1 MPLSYYN
8 MKLECICYSMYFM
21 NRFDYE
27 EGDKIIL
34 PSNYLYAFL
43 HLMESGEP
51 LTFRITCESGKQY
64 HCGVIEF
71 SAEENVAMIP
81 SWLLREL
88 GLNEGSF
95 ISVEHVVL
103 VKAAKVCIQP
113 KTQALFQF
121 IDIKSALEQA
131 LKTFTCLTK
140 DTTIKIRH
148 ETVDIE
154 LYIKDVFPEPN
165 VSLYNT
171 DCEVEFIEPSVSD
184 GSSVIARSVQQ
195 AKQVIDVSALQHV
208 SRIGSNYSRL
218 TKQYSAF
225 SGKPNKLG

>member
-1 MPLSYYN
+1 MF
-8 MKLECICYSMYFM
+8 FM

-34 PSNYLYAFL
+34 PSNYLYAFI

-71 SAEENVAMIP
+71 SSSENVALIP

-88 GLNEGSF
+88 GLTEGSF
-95 ISVEHVVL
+95 ISIDHVIL
-103 VKAAKVCIQP
+103 AKAKKVCIQP

-121 IDIKSALEQA
+121 VDIKSALEQA

-140 DTTIKIRH
+140 DTTIKIRY

-154 LYIKDVFPEPN
+154 LYVKDVFPEPN
-165 VSLYNT
+165 VSLHNT
-171 DCEVEFIEPSVSD
+171 DCEVEFIEPSA
-184 GSSVIARSVQQ
+184 SSSSTIVARPVQP
-195 AKQVIDVSALQHV
+195 AKRQCDASAQQHV

-225 SGKPNKLG
+225 SGKPNKLA

>member
-1 MPLSYYN
+1 

-34 PSNYLYAFL
+34 PSNYLYAFV

-51 LTFRITCESGKQY
+51 LTFRITSESGKQY

-71 SAEENVAMIP
+71 SAGDNVAMIP
-81 SWLLREL
+81 SWLLQEL
-88 GLNEGSF
+88 GLKEGSF
-95 ISVEHVVL
+95 ISVDHVSL
-103 VKAAKVCIQP
+103 VKAVKVCIQP

-121 IDIKSALEQA
+121 VDIKSALEQA
-131 LKTFTCLTK
+131 LKKFTCLTK
-140 DTTIKIRH
+140 DTTIKIRY

-154 LYIKDVFPEPN
+154 LYVKDVFPEPN

-171 DCEVEFIEPSVSD
+171 DCEVEFIEPSISTV
-184 GSSVIARSVQQ
+184 SSVVSRSVQQ
-195 AKQVIDVSALQHV
+195 AKQAIDASALQHV

>member
-1 MPLSYYN
+1 
-8 MKLECICYSMYFM
+8 MYFM

-43 HLMESGEP
+43 HLMETGEP
-51 LTFRITCESGKQY
+51 LTFRITTAAGKQY

-71 SAEENVAMIP
+71 TASENIAIIP

-88 GLNEGSF
+88 GMEEGTF
-95 ISVEHVVL
+95 ISIDHVSL
-103 VKAAKVCIQP
+103 VKACKVCIQP

-121 IDIKSALEQA
+121 IDIKSALEHA

-140 DTTIKIRH
+140 DTTIKIKY

-154 LYIKDVFPEPN
+154 LYVKDVFPEPN
-165 VSLYNT
+165 GSLYNKWKY
-171 DCEVEFIEPSVSD
+171 CM
-184 GSSVIARSVQQ
+184 
-195 AKQVIDVSALQHV
+195 K
-208 SRIGSNYSRL
+208 
-218 TKQYSAF
+218 
-225 SGKPNKLG
+225 